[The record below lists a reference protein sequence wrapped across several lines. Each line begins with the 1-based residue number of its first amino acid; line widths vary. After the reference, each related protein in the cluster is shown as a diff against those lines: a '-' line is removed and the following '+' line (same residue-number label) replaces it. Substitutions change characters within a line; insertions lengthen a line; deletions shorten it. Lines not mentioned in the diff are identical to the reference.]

1 MFDSI
6 LKIYLK
12 IVQRFF
18 PSFKTSDTIFES
30 YDVSNRTESNYFDA
44 EKRKSRVVRNSRER
58 ESLARR
64 KRSES
69 LYWDGAFVI
78 PLIPLVPYRLC
89 EYR

>member
-12 IVQRFF
+12 LFGDFSSILKF
-18 PSFKTSDTIFES
+18 PIPFSILTTLD
-30 YDVSNRTESNYFDA
+30 NRTKSNYFDA
-44 EKRKSRVVRNSRER
+44 EKRKSRLDRNNRER
-58 ESLARR
+58 ESLVRR
-64 KRSES
+64 KRSAR